1 MAIFCLV
8 LVMQEIV
15 FLEQNKIW
23 KYIVLAL
30 GIGWEI
36 FGFLI
41 LSVFIGLGI
50 DHYFGIKPIGIL
62 LGSVL
67 GIISS
72 FKHILRL
79 GGK

>member
-1 MAIFCLV
+1 ML
-8 LVMQEIV
+8 EIV

-23 KYIVLAL
+23 KYVILAL

-41 LSVFIGLGI
+41 ISVFIGLAL
-50 DHYFGIKPIGIL
+50 DHFLNIRPIGIL
-62 LGSVL
+62 LGSGL
-67 GIISS
+67 GIIGS

>member
-1 MAIFCLV
+1 
-8 LVMQEIV
+8 MQGIV

-30 GIGWEI
+30 GISWEI

-41 LSVFIGLGI
+41 LSVFAGLAI
-50 DHYFGIKPIGIL
+50 DRYFGIKPVGIM
-62 LGSVL
+62 LGSL
-67 GIISS
+67 FGIVSS